1 MHLHFHFITQ
11 IFFNEKKTEL
21 ICQYLFKNYKM
32 IYFLLFHC
40 PGTKQEKTICITKK
54 IKIKKN

>member
-1 MHLHFHFITQ
+1 MHLHFHFSTQ

-21 ICQYLFKNYKM
+21 ICQYLFKSYKM

-54 IKIKKN
+54 IKK